1 MNDSYVINETRDIYE
16 SLEPIESLYFVYH
29 LLDLIVNGL
38 QYELETEKDKKE
50 YNTLTTCLLSIKNII
65 EENEG

>member
-1 MNDSYVINETRDIYE
+1 MNNSYVISETRDIYE

-29 LLDLIVNGL
+29 LLDLIVNGM

-50 YNTLTTCLLSIKNII
+50 FNSLTTCLLTIKGII
-65 EENEG
+65 ESNEI